1 MVIDPGM
8 LTGTA
13 YLKAVMQEVIWVLYQ
28 IVDLWSLQRG
38 SLRVLGLSMVPNY
51 PPHSKCSKKSCWKLC
66 NHFQQKLG
74 TYTTILLS
82 IG

>member
-51 PPHSKCSKKSCWKLC
+51 PPSPQQVFQEKL
-66 NHFQQKLG
+66 LE
-74 TYTTILLS
+74 TM
-82 IG
+82 